1 MARYR
6 KKSNTFISILVV
18 VLCLSLCIGI
28 FTHLSRS
35 FVSPEDVVLYLNGE
49 KVSSQDDIYLKQGE
63 KLNFKVVSSS
73 ESTPSYSVK
82 IVANPK
88 LAETYTYSFDGYI
101 VHQFDK
107 VNDYSLGFDFSQN
120 GEEFTLTL
128 PYGCETALDVL
139 QRMHSY
145 PIYEGS
151 SATTVPD
158 NVDDVTSYFTLLV
171 EFEDSRYEMDLYFFR
186 NVKDIALNMEG
197 VVL

>member
-1 MARYR
+1 MAKYR

-35 FVSPEDVVLYLNGE
+35 LVSPEDVVLYLNGE
-49 KVSSQDDIYLKQGE
+49 KASSEDDIYLKQGE
-63 KLNFKVVSSS
+63 TINFKVVSSS

-88 LAETYTYSFDGYI
+88 LAETYTYSFGGDL
-101 VHQFDK
+101 VQQFDK

-139 QRMHSY
+139 QRMYSY
-145 PIYEGS
+145 KIIENS

-186 NVKDIALNMEG
+186 YVNEVALNMEG
-197 VVL
+197 LVL

>member
-1 MARYR
+1 MAKYR

-18 VLCLSLCIGI
+18 VLCFSLCIGI

-49 KVSSQDDIYLKQGE
+49 KVSSEDNIYLKQGE
-63 KLNFKVVSSS
+63 TINFKVVSSS

-88 LAETYTYSFDGYI
+88 LAETYTYSFGGDLI
-101 VHQFDK
+101 QQFDK
-107 VNDYSLGFDFSQN
+107 TDDYILGFDYSQI
-120 GEEFTLTL
+120 GDVFTLTL

-145 PIYEGS
+145 TIDEGS
-151 SATTVPD
+151 IATTVPD
-158 NVDDVTSYFTLLV
+158 NVDDATSYFTLVV
-171 EFEDSRYEMDLYFFR
+171 EYEDSCYEMDLYFFR
-186 NVKDIALNMEG
+186 YVNEVALNMEG
-197 VVL
+197 LVL